1 MKPSY
6 AIGVD
11 VGATKIAAAW
21 VELST
26 GQLGPV
32 LRIPTRRDAPG
43 EEIVADI
50 ISLALAIELPDNP
63 ESAPLLGTGVAVPEL
78 VDLHGTI
85 RSQWN
90 FPLPHLLDRLE
101 AALSVPARAE
111 SDVRV
116 AALAEARFGAGRD
129 CDNFVYFSLGSGMSY
144 TLCLNGKPYAGSHGF
159 AIHFASSELAV
170 PAQDRSALVA
180 AIPEDYASGLGM
192 VRLWQERGGFPLA
205 QGIHTLEALAAQ
217 GNACAQNVIADAAGM
232 GGRLIAQIV
241 NMLDPEKIILG
252 GGLGCSTGT
261 YRTGLETEIRAH
273 IWEQSCT
280 NIPLVMAGLDENAGV
295 IGAALAAA
303 PPG

>member
-1 MKPSY
+1 MKSSY

-21 VELST
+21 VDLST
-26 GQLGPV
+26 GHSGPV

-50 ISLALAIELPDNP
+50 VSLALETEPPVNS
-63 ESAPLLGTGVAVPEL
+63 ESITLVGTGVAVPEL
-78 VDLHGTI
+78 VDLHGRI
-85 RSQWN
+85 RSNWN
-90 FPLPHLLDRLE
+90 FPLPQLLEHLQT
-101 AALSVPARAE
+101 ALSVQARAE

-116 AALAEARFGAGRD
+116 AALAEARFGAGRH

-144 TLCLNGKPYAGSHGF
+144 TLCFDGKPYAGSNGF

-170 PAQDRSALVA
+170 PTQDRSELVA

-192 VRLWQERGGFPLA
+192 VRLWLERGGCPLA
-205 QGIHTLEALAAQ
+205 EGIRTLEALAAQ
-217 GNACAQNVIADAAGM
+217 GDSRALSVITDAAGM

-241 NMLDPEKIILG
+241 NMLDPKKIILG
-252 GGLGCSTGT
+252 GGLGCSTGA
-261 YRTGLETEIRAH
+261 YHSYLESEIRAH

-280 NIPLVMAGLDENAGV
+280 DIPIIMAGLGESAGI

-303 PPG
+303 PPA